1 MLEFHVVTSAVYG
14 AGTPDADHLYFLS
27 DTKEIYRGAVP
38 FTESCVILN
47 SNDLPTAAAK
57 GKIYIK
63 SDGSGHVYN
72 GTSWTQVIK
81 AVATTVTADGTDPVT
96 GKAVTDYVEEI
107 KKSLGGDTT
116 ALANRVT
123 ALETTVDTAT
133 TGLKDR
139 TAALESAINTAE
151 TGIKA
156 RLDALVGTDEKKTS
170 RAIAAEEVA
179 KIVNGADESFDTLK
193 EIADWISGHKTDA
206 ASMNSAI
213 KALEDICKGIGG
225 EGEKATV
232 VAYVTDAINALK
244 NGEIKTNADA
254 IAAIK
259 SDLDTAETGVKAR
272 LTTAEAGVAAN
283 KAALDT
289 INSTDPKTEGSL
301 AKTLA
306 DAKAYA
312 DSKNSD
318 MDTRMIAA
326 ESKLTTIQG
335 TGEGSITKAAADT
348 LASAKAYT
356 DTALT
361 WKTTM

>member
-193 EIADWISGHKTDA
+193 EIADWISSHKTDA

-232 VAYVTDAINALK
+232 VAYVTDAIDTLK
-244 NGEIKTNADA
+244 KGEIKTNADA